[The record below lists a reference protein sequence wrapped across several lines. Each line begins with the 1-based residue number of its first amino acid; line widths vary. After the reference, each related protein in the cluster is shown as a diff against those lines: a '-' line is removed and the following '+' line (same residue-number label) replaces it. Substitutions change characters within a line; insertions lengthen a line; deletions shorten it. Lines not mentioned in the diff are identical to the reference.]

1 MKREFSIELPFPAR
15 VLFPNARPNRYQ
27 KAREVK
33 LHRYWAYVQTLALKI
48 GSINPVGIVEYRI
61 VYTPK
66 ANRRRDEDGVIS
78 SCKSY
83 LDGVAQALQIDD
95 HIFRHRGT
103 EALPAKAPGSL
114 VLTFNWEEQQ

>member
-1 MKREFSIELPFPAR
+1 MREFSIELPFPAR
-15 VLFPNARPNRYQ
+15 VLFPTARPNRVQ

-33 LHRYWAYVQTLALKI
+33 LQRYWAYVSTLSAC
-48 GSINPVGIVEYRI
+48 VGECKPKGIIEYRI

-66 ANRRRDEDGVIS
+66 TNRRRDEDGVIS

-83 LDGVAQALQIDD
+83 LDGVAQALGIDD

-103 EALPAKAPGSL
+103 EAMPAKAPGSL
-114 VLTFNWEEQQ
+114 VLSFSWEEEK